1 MCSLKLAALPLL
13 LLGAYTGQA
22 QVRVDFSAK
31 PTKTSEVPFVS
42 VGSDRAAIFL
52 RDMHQRDLAALQR
65 EMQFKYLR
73 CHGIF
78 NEEMDV
84 VRREADGT
92 LKFNWTKVDRFID
105 RLKAVGIRPFIE
117 FGYMPEVM
125 ASGRETCFYYRG
137 NTTPPKSQTEWGQ
150 LVSEFTKHEIQR
162 FGIKEVREW
171 YFEVW
176 NEPNLDYFWRG
187 TQADYFKLYETS
199 ARALKAID
207 PKLRVGGPGT
217 AGLGWIKEF
226 LDFCHQ
232 NNVPV
237 DFASTHNYGAT
248 QGFVD
253 PDGKSQTILDTKPDA
268 VYAGF
273 AWIRSV
279 VKASKYPKLQLFITE
294 WGPSY
299 SQADPVHDNYI
310 CAAWI
315 LEKLSKSLP
324 HTDGMSYWAFSDQF
338 EEGGP
343 VRTPFHGGFGLLNYD
358 GLKKPGFF
366 AYKFL
371 SELKRQQFPSSD
383 ERTIATKA
391 GDQVSLVTWD
401 YTEPVLTE
409 PNNPFFHKDQKPRT
423 LANKVIELVGL
434 TPGYYRLE
442 ATPAGYMQNDVFGAY
457 LALGKPKGDGPSL
470 PASVQDKL
478 RAATLGKPT
487 VIRTVQASSS
497 GLLTLELPMRT
508 NDCWLVKL
516 SRNPL

>member
-1 MCSLKLAALPLL
+1 MRQFLLLAAPLASSL
-13 LLGAYTGQA
+13 AFA
-22 QVRVDFSAK
+22 QVSVDFGAK

-42 VGSDRAAIFL
+42 IGSDRAAIFL
-52 RDMHQRDLAALQR
+52 RDIHQRDLKALQK
-65 EMQFKYLR
+65 EMKFKYLR

-78 NEEMDV
+78 NEEMEV
-84 VRREADGT
+84 VKRNADNS
-92 LKFNWTKVDRFID
+92 LSFNWTKVDGFID
-105 RLKAVGIRPFIE
+105 RLKEVGIRPFIE
-117 FGYMPEVM
+117 FGYMPEPL
-125 ASGRETCFYYRG
+125 ASGKETCFYYRG
-137 NTTPPKSQTEWGQ
+137 NTTPPKSQSEWAQ
-150 LVSEFTKHEIQR
+150 LVSEFTEHEIKR
-162 FGIKEVREW
+162 FGLKEVRQW

-176 NEPNLDYFWRG
+176 NEPNHDYFWRG
-187 TQADYFKLYETS
+187 TQADYFKLYETT
-199 ARALKAID
+199 ARAMKAID

-226 LDFCHQ
+226 LDFCSQ

-268 VYAGF
+268 VNGGF

-279 VKASKYPKLQLFITE
+279 VKSSKYPKLPLFITE

-315 LEKLSKSLP
+315 LEKLSKSIP
-324 HTDGMSYWAFSDQF
+324 HTDGMSYWTFSDQF

-366 AYKFL
+366 AYKFF
-371 SELKRQQFPSSD
+371 SELKNQQYPSSD
-383 ERTIATKA
+383 ERTIATKS
-391 GDQVSLVTWD
+391 GDNLTLITWD
-401 YTEPVLTE
+401 YTEPILTE
-409 PNNPFFHKDQKPRT
+409 PNNPFFHKDQKPKT
-423 LANKVIELVGL
+423 LQNKVIQLKGLKTGRYHLEL
-434 TPGYYRLE
+434 
-442 ATPAGYMQNDVFGAY
+442 TPAGYMQNDVYGTY

-470 PASVQDKL
+470 DKATQAKL
-478 RAATLGKPT
+478 RSATTGRPT
-487 VIRTVQASSS
+487 VSKTLETDPSGTIR
-497 GLLTLELPMRT
+497 LELPMRT
-508 NDCWLVKL
+508 NDCWLIKL
-516 SRNPL
+516 NRISS